1 MATTYLKETL
11 NFLGP
16 EYQLKYIDGEDC
28 IYRKLSDSYDIEVS
42 GAYKKSN
49 SISIYIWNITR
60 GTGYGAHI
68 VETIHGI
75 KSREELKTTLDSIT
89 AKYSEAPHSA
99 E

>member
-16 EYQLKYIDGEDC
+16 EYQLKCIDGEDC

-49 SISIYIWNITR
+49 SISIYIWNI
-60 GTGYGAHI
+60 
-68 VETIHGI
+68 IHGI
-75 KSREELKTTLDSIT
+75 KSREELKTTLVSVT
-89 AKYSEAPHSA
+89 AKYSEIPHSA